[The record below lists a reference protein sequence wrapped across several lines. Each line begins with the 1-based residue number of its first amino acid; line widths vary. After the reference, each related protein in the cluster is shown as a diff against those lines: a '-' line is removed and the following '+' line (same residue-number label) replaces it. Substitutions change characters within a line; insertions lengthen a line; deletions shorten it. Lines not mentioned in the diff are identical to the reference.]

1 MYLLQEFFEL
11 VAFVEYVSRLPSSN
25 STRTRAHYIAYRY
38 VVQCWYRNDD
48 HRCHIANV
56 DGEYK
61 INMAFYKCISTA
73 THDDFT
79 IEDEGIF
86 NWKKSV
92 VIRPVYK
99 SPLCPRGRGRGHGRG
114 RGAKVIT
121 GDSPLK
127 STKKEKKDVEN
138 DDATENDE
146 AAESPLQDLTEEDLY
161 IFGYSSSEHDED
173 GRESGNS

>member
-11 VAFVEYVSRLPSSN
+11 VAFVEYVGQLPSSN
-25 STRTRAHYIAYRY
+25 STRTRAHYITYRY
-38 VVQCWYRNDD
+38 VAHHWYRNDD

-61 INMAFYKCISTA
+61 INMAFYKHISTA

-79 IEDEGIF
+79 IEDEGIL

-99 SPLCPRGRGRGHGRG
+99 SLPRPRGHRRGHGHG
-114 RGAKVIT
+114 IGAKVIT
-121 GDSPLK
+121 DDSPPK
-127 STKKEKKDVEN
+127 STEKEKKDDEN
-138 DDATENDE
+138 DDATENNE